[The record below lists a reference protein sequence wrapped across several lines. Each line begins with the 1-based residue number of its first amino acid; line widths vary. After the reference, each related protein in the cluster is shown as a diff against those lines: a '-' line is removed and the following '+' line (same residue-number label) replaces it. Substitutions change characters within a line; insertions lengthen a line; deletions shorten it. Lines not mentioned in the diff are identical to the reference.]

1 MEMNESLVME
11 MRVAVGTIATI
22 SEIADKLQTE
32 TQKKSLKAARELIS
46 TNYNYLFEALTN
58 EFFESV
64 TSNKDTL
71 NEMLQEYMEML
82 DDPATKPPD
91 IKQNAHLTNLEDV
104 SERLYKA
111 QTTIS
116 GVLEEI
122 MPRYRKW
129 ENYRKQAENVMKA
142 LLQSNNEWKS
152 KAVYQVFEPV
162 EVTKIFADFSECVM
176 AYELRLK
183 SLEEAYKTMSRLVSI
198 KLGTPS
204 NPLTRTGSPA
214 SSRF

>member
-1 MEMNESLVME
+1 MEMSETLLLE

-32 TQKKSLKAARELIS
+32 TQKQKLQAARELIS
-46 TNYNYLFEALTN
+46 TNYQYLFDALTH

-64 TSNKDTL
+64 TGTKESVVD
-71 NEMLQEYMEML
+71 MLQEYLEML
-82 DDPATKPPD
+82 DDPATKPPK
-91 IKQNAHLTNLEDV
+91 IPSNAHLTNLEEV
-104 SERLYKA
+104 SERLYEA
-111 QTTIS
+111 QTTIA

-129 ENYRKQAENVMKA
+129 ESYRKQAENVMKA
-142 LLQSNNEWKS
+142 LVQSNNEWKS

-162 EVTKIFADFSECVM
+162 EVTKIFADFAECIM

-198 KLGTPS
+198 KLGTPA
-204 NPLTRTGSPA
+204 NTLTRTGSPA